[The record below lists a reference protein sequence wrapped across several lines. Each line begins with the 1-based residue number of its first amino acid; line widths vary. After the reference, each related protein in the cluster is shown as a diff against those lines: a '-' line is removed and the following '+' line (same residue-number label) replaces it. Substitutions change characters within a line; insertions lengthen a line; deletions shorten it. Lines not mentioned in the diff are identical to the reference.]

1 MSSTNN
7 TETKPKSW
15 FFGIFSQWHPLNK
28 WQSTVNTSSTSFPS
42 LPEVTSISP
51 STSILPTSP
60 TLTNTTTTTNTN
72 LSLRYEYFNERR
84 YSQQTIG
91 SSLSDD
97 RYSSCSCKNRTSE
110 ERSRLGDLW
119 SKARKKHPQ
128 YPKFKKWKSQQQQ
141 QQITPAISI
150 YSTPPQEE
158 RVHLS
163 HSFNDVVMPR
173 RPSSLLPNTIANN
186 NNNQNKRH
194 SITSFMYDSS
204 QPASPLVLFM
214 KNGQLS
220 ENEIDDDDIDDYCL
234 DSHYLCKWT
243 LKHELLKLALNGRSI
258 SCPLENYNQDK
269 QILQVGC
276 GEGTWCIDVALSN
289 PKWTVVGME
298 ENKYYDESVH
308 IPGNPK
314 NMKFIH
320 CTPSLLNALQ
330 QLPDQSFDLIDL
342 RCLIMAYTF
351 EEYRQI
357 ITECWRLCKLGGYI
371 ELIEMDMRMYHSQ
384 SSSNMMMG
392 NTIQSLNSEV
402 IHLMESKSLD
412 PRLARR
418 LPDLLE
424 EATDTTTGYV
434 SLPIGVW
441 GGRMGVMF
449 REEVHSLFESVRAY
463 LTYDDKQVNEKSNQD
478 LELEL
483 NQLDQE
489 MEIQRSFMNIHY
501 CFTQKS

>member
-1 MSSTNN
+1 MSPTNN
-7 TETKPKSW
+7 NETKSKSW
-15 FFGIFSQWHPLNK
+15 FFGLFSQWHPLNK
-28 WQSTVNTSSTSFPS
+28 WHSSSSAT
-42 LPEVTSISP
+42 ISP

-60 TLTNTTTTTNTN
+60 TLTNTTTTTTNTT
-72 LSLRYEYFNERR
+72 LSLTPRMDTNYFNERR
-84 YSQQTIG
+84 HSQQTIG
-91 SSLSDD
+91 SNLSDD

-110 ERSRLGDLW
+110 ERSRLSDLW
-119 SKARKKHPQ
+119 LKTRKKHPH
-128 YPKFKKWKSQQQQ
+128 YPKFKKWRPQPQQH
-141 QQITPAISI
+141 TPAISI

-173 RPSSLLPNTIANN
+173 RPSSLLPNNN
-186 NNNQNKRH
+186 NNIINTNSINNNSKRH

-204 QPASPLVLFM
+204 QPASPFILSM

-220 ENEIDDDDIDDYCL
+220 ENELEDDDIDDYFL

-258 SCPLENYNQDK
+258 SCPIENYNQDK
-269 QILQVGC
+269 RVLQVGC
-276 GEGTWCIDVALSN
+276 GDGTWCIDVALSN
-289 PKWTVVGME
+289 PKWTVFGME
-298 ENKYYDESVH
+298 ESKYYDKSIH

-314 NMKFIH
+314 NMILDH
-320 CTPSLLNALQ
+320 CSPSILNALQ

-342 RCLIMAYTF
+342 RCLTMAYTF
-351 EEYRQI
+351 DEYQQLI
-357 ITECWRLCKLGGYI
+357 KECWRLCKLGGYI
-371 ELIEMDMRMYHSQ
+371 EIIEMDMRIYHSQ
-384 SSSNMMMG
+384 SSSNSMIVG

-424 EATDTTTGYV
+424 EATLPITGYV

-441 GGRMGVMF
+441 GGRLGVMF
-449 REEVHSLFESVRAY
+449 REEVHLLFESVRAY
-463 LTYDDKQVNEKSNQD
+463 ITDDDDKQAECKSDQD
-478 LELEL
+478 LELML
-483 NQLDQE
+483 NHLDQE

-501 CFTQKS
+501 CFAQKS